1 MKSLRSIA
9 FVALAL
15 FAGAFIAAP
24 AAATVAAEYPV
35 YDTIARELK
44 STPATV
50 ANMAADIAVHRC
62 KVPVVQAS
70 TSLGRSIQSA
80 RGARVLLSHEASLPS
95 IEFFRRC

>member
-1 MKSLRSIA
+1 MKPLRSIA

-15 FAGAFIAAP
+15 CVGAFIATP
-24 AAATVAAEYPV
+24 AVATVAVEYPA

-50 ANMAADIAVHRC
+50 ATMAADIAVHRC